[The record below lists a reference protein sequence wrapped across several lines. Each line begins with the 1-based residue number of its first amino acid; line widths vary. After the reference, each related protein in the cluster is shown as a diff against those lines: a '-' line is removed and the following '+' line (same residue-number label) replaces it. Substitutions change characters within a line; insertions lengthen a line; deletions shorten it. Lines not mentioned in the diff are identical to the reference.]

1 MHIARLR
8 ISGFRGVQ
16 EADIRLAAQSV
27 LVGPNGCGK
36 STLIDAISL
45 TLGRTRMV
53 RPLTEHDFTG
63 SDPKAA
69 ARIKI
74 IVTVAGFASDD
85 SEEHDTWFRAGDR
98 AVPKWLGKDERE
110 YAEQGTDRKL
120 CANVG
125 FCARFDRDELEV
137 ISVRYFHD
145 DDDVTDPFNDESGI
159 VQVPPRLLND
169 LGFFVLP
176 ARRDWD
182 AVASF
187 NSDLFRRTVSNLAGI
202 PADEILLQ
210 RDALRNPAVKIEAS
224 DKLAGLVAGLNERL
238 ARLAPN
244 APKFQLRVTAGDS
257 EAVLQSLLPHYA
269 GHEGPSLPAAR
280 HGSGLVALQSLL
292 LLLEAGRVRMAKGL
306 PFILALEE
314 PELHLSPGIHGRL
327 VAEAVATASQVICTT
342 HSPDVARVFPATS
355 ALIVT
360 NEAGRLAA
368 RPFLAQP
375 LTPVASNN
383 ERKLFLQNRARVV
396 SALMHSFVLIPEG
409 RFDTEWLTR
418 LSDVADPYTTHTSPF
433 SAVFGVVP
441 TENAAVAFTTERLT
455 PLRSR
460 IVAMVDGDEAGDN
473 YVTELK
479 AKMPPPSLIIQL
491 PTGWTIEN
499 VVRWM
504 LDPGGAAALTTLSA
518 ALPGFTFASLDALR
532 DLLKTSNNKGT
543 NTVGLKEDVLAHDAI
558 VGVLDATPECRA
570 RVVTFCEALVS
581 AAIGADHAQIVPDA
595 ARSTVA
601 ARVVRFTP

>member
-1 MHIARLR
+1 MYIARLR

-16 EADIRLAAQSV
+16 EADIRLAGQSV

-36 STLIDAISL
+36 SSLIDAISL
-45 TLGRTRMV
+45 ALGRTKMV
-53 RPLTEHDFTG
+53 RSLTEHDFTG
-63 SDPKAA
+63 SDPAA
-69 ARIKI
+69 ATRIKI
-74 IVTVAGFASDD
+74 IVTIAGFASDD
-85 SEEHDTWFRAGDR
+85 PEEHDTWFRADR
-98 AVPKWLGKDERE
+98 AVPKWLGRDGQE
-110 YAEQGTDRKL
+110 YAEAGADRKL

-137 ISVRYFHD
+137 VSVRYFHD
-145 DDDVTDPFNDESGI
+145 DDDATDPFNDDSGL

-210 RDALRNPAVKIEAS
+210 RDALRNPTVKIEAS
-224 DKLAGLVAGLNERL
+224 DKMAALVTGLNERL

-269 GHEGPSLPAAR
+269 GQDGPSLPAAR
-280 HGSGLVALQSLL
+280 HGAGLVALQSLL
-292 LLLEAGRVRMAKGL
+292 LLLEVGRVRLAKGH

-327 VAEAVATASQVICTT
+327 VAEAAATANQVICTT

-355 ALIVT
+355 VLIVT

-375 LTPVASNN
+375 LTPTASNN
-383 ERKLFLQNRARVV
+383 ERKLYLQNRARVV

-418 LSDVADPYTTHTSPF
+418 FADVADPYTTHTSPF

-441 TENAAVAFTTERLT
+441 TENAAIAFTTERLT

-460 IVAMVDGDEAGDN
+460 IVTMVDGDAPGDT

-479 AKMPPPSLIIQL
+479 AKMPPPAVIIQL
-491 PTGWTIEN
+491 PAEWTIEN

-504 LDPGGAAALTTLSA
+504 LDPGGAVAFATLSA

-532 DLLKTSNNKGT
+532 DLVKTSNNKGT

-558 VGVLDATPECRA
+558 AGVLDATPACRA
-570 RVVTFCEALVS
+570 RVVSFCEALVS
-581 AAIGADHAQIVPDA
+581 AALGANHAQIVPDA
-595 ARSTVA
+595 ARSTA
-601 ARVVRFTP
+601 AVRVVRFTP

>member
-8 ISGFRGVQ
+8 ISGFRGIQ
-16 EADIRLAAQSV
+16 EADVRLVEQSV

-45 TLGRTRMV
+45 TLGRTKMV
-53 RPLTEHDFTG
+53 RSLTEHDFTG
-63 SDPKAA
+63 SDPTAA

-74 IVTVAGFASDD
+74 ILTVAGFASDD
-85 SEEHDTWFRAGDR
+85 PEEHDTWFRADR
-98 AVPKWLGKDERE
+98 AVPKWLGKDGRE
-110 YAEQGTDRKL
+110 YAEAGTDRKL

-137 ISVRYFHD
+137 VVVRYFHD
-145 DDDVTDPFNDESGI
+145 DDDTTDPFNDEGSL
-159 VQVPPRLLND
+159 VQVPARLLND

-202 PADEILLQ
+202 PADEILVQ
-210 RDALRNPAVKIEAS
+210 RDALRNPAMKIEDSA
-224 DKLAGLVAGLNERL
+224 KLAALVTGLNERL

-269 GHEGPSLPAAR
+269 GQGGPSLPAAR
-280 HGSGLVALQSLL
+280 HGAGLVSLQSLL
-292 LLLEAGRVRMAKGL
+292 LLLEVGRVRLAKGL

-327 VAEAVATASQVICTT
+327 VAEATVTANQVICTT

-368 RPFLAQP
+368 RPLLAQP
-375 LTPVASNN
+375 LTPTASNN

-396 SALMHSFVLIPEG
+396 SALMHPFVLIPEG

-418 LSDVADPYTTHTSPF
+418 FADVADPYTTHTSPF

-441 TENAAVAFTTERLT
+441 TENAAVVFTTERLT

-460 IVAMVDGDEAGDN
+460 IVAMVDGDLSGDG
-473 YVTELK
+473 YVKELN

-491 PTGWTIEN
+491 PVAWTIED

-504 LDPGGAAALTTLSA
+504 LDPGGTAALATLSA
-518 ALPGFTFASLDALR
+518 ALPGFTFASIEALR
-532 DLLKTSNNKGT
+532 DLLRTSNNRST
-543 NTVGLKEDVLAHDAI
+543 STVGLKEDVLAHDA
-558 VGVLDATPECRA
+558 VAGVLEATPECRA

-581 AAIGADHAQIVPDA
+581 AAIGANHSQIVPDA
-595 ARSTVA
+595 ARTTPSV
-601 ARVVRFTP
+601 RVVRFSP

>member
-8 ISGFRGVQ
+8 ISGFRGIR
-16 EADIRLAAQSV
+16 EADVRLGEQSV

-36 STLIDAISL
+36 STVIDAISL
-45 TLGRTRMV
+45 ALGRTKMV
-53 RPLTEHDFTG
+53 RSLTEHDFMG
-63 SDPKAA
+63 SDPAA
-69 ARIKI
+69 ATRIKI
-74 IVTVAGFASDD
+74 IVTIAGFASDD
-85 SEEHDTWFRAGDR
+85 PEEHDTWFRADR
-98 AVPKWLGKDERE
+98 AVPKWLGKDGQEH
-110 YAEQGTDRKL
+110 AESGVDRKL
-120 CANVG
+120 CANIG

-137 ISVRYFHD
+137 VSVRYFHD
-145 DDDVTDPFNDESGI
+145 DDDATDPFNDDCGL
-159 VQVPPRLLND
+159 VQVPSRLLND

-202 PADEILLQ
+202 PAAEILVQ

-224 DKLAGLVAGLNERL
+224 DKLAALVTGLNERL

-269 GHEGPSLPAAR
+269 GHGGPSLPAAR
-280 HGSGLVALQSLL
+280 HGAGLVSLQSLL
-292 LLLEAGRVRMAKGL
+292 LLLEVGSVRLAKGL

-327 VAEAVATASQVICTT
+327 VAEAAAAANQVICTT
-342 HSPDVARVFPATS
+342 HSPDVARVFAATS

-360 NEAGRLAA
+360 NEAGHLVA

-375 LTPVASNN
+375 LTLAASNN
-383 ERKLFLQNRARVV
+383 ERKLYLQNRARVV

-418 LSDVADPYTTHTSPF
+418 FADVADPYTTHTSPF

-460 IVAMVDGDEAGDN
+460 IVAMVDGDAAGDT
-473 YVTELK
+473 YVTDLK
-479 AKMPPPSLIIQL
+479 AKTPPPSLIIQL
-491 PTGWTIEN
+491 PVGWTIEH
-499 VVRWM
+499 VVHWM
-504 LDPGGAAALTTLSA
+504 LEPGGAAALATLSA

-532 DLLKTSNNKGT
+532 DLLKTSNNKRT

-558 VGVLDATPECRA
+558 AGVFEATPECRA
-570 RVVTFCEALVS
+570 RVVAFCEALVS
-581 AAIGADHAQIVPDA
+581 AAIGANHVQIVPDA
-595 ARSTVA
+595 AHSTTIVK
-601 ARVVRFTP
+601 VVRFLP